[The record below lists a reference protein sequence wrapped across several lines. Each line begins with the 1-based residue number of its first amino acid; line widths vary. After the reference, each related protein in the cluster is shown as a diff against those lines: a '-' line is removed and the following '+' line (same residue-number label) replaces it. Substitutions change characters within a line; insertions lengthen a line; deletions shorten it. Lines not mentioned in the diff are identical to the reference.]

1 MANKAGKAATENT
14 YVKCKA
20 LLQEMRAY
28 QKAEN
33 FDQPFTPSDLN
44 TEINGLKVSIT
55 YAKDA
60 LATDP
65 VTPDQPGTPEQP
77 GTPDQPGT
85 PEQPAKPEQP
95 TTKPEKPGKSD
106 TTTTVTTN
114 KTNTKGGL
122 PTTGD
127 RFDGRMVAAFAI
139 AGVAVISAGGYFLYR
154 RNKE

>member
-1 MANKAGKAATENT
+1 M
-14 YVKCKA
+14 
-20 LLQEMRAY
+20 
-28 QKAEN
+28 
-33 FDQPFTPSDLN
+33 
-44 TEINGLKVSIT
+44 SIT

-77 GTPDQPGT
+77 GA